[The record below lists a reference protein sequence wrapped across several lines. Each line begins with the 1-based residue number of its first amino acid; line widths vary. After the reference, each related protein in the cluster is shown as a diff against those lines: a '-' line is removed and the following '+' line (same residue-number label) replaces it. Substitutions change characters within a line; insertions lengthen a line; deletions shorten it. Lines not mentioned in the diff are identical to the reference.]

1 MNGFLFI
8 KTAAEV
14 STDTFCLPNRK
25 TFCFPTPFLA
35 TYLYF
40 DKRAHEKCKYSS
52 QAYLICK
59 PLFINALQNLLFCVL
74 KAAVLHGK
82 SVGFASQKSRFRNA
96 KAQLSLFKEIIFTK
110 IRIFL
115 SFGTS
120 NKREN
125 CLPNK
130 TLQSLYLQTSST
142 GFSPLL

>member
-8 KTAAEV
+8 KAAVEV

-25 TFCFPTPFLA
+25 TFRFPTPFLS

-40 DKRAHEKCKYSS
+40 DKKAPEKCKYSS
-52 QAYLICK
+52 QAYLLCNY
-59 PLFINALQNLLFCVL
+59 LVINALQNLLFCVP
-74 KAAVLHGK
+74 
-82 SVGFASQKSRFRNA
+82 

-110 IRIFL
+110 LRIFL
-115 SFGTS
+115 SSGTS

-130 TLQSLYLQTSST
+130 TLLSMYLYTSFT